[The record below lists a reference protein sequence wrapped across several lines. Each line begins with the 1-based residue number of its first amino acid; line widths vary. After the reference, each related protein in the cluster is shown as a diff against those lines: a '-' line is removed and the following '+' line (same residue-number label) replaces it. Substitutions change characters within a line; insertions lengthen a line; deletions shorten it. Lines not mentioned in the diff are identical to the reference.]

1 MQTERG
7 LGSILI
13 TTDFSAGARVGL
25 DRAARLPLRPDARI
39 ALLHV
44 LPEEDD
50 LPTAERLVAGA
61 RRRLEKTRSSAA
73 RMLEGEGKEDCDVL
87 VSVAHGKPF
96 VEIIRQARAGKADL
110 IVVGRHGERTFR
122 EMLIG
127 STVERVIR
135 KGDVS
140 VLVVNRASQEKYRRP
155 LVAVD
160 MSESSRLALEL
171 ALRICDPADGTID
184 VVHVVSLPSPARNI
198 EVALVPDIIV
208 RRLEEEQSARTKLSE
223 FLHSVDATGRWN
235 IVLKSGDPRE
245 VILEEARSRRSD
257 LIVMG
262 TKGRTGLAHVLV
274 GSIAEGVLRA
284 ASTDV
289 LVARLPRA
297 DFHLP

>member
-1 MQTERG
+1 
-7 LGSILI
+7 
-13 TTDFSAGARVGL
+13 
-25 DRAARLPLRPDARI
+25 
-39 ALLHV
+39 
-44 LPEEDD
+44 
-50 LPTAERLVAGA
+50 
-61 RRRLEKTRSSAA
+61 
-73 RMLEGEGKEDCDVL
+73 MLEAEGKKDCEVL
-87 VSVAHGKPF
+87 VSIAHGTPF
-96 VEIIRQARAGKADL
+96 VEIIRQARDGKADL

-140 VLVVNRASQEKYRRP
+140 VLLVTQASEGRYRRP

-160 MSESSRLALEL
+160 MSASSRLALEL
-171 ALRICDPADGTID
+171 ALRICPADGTID